1 MPHTDPEILALRAL
15 GERAGTAADEEHIA
29 GCADCRAELARLAGV
44 VAIARHDGP
53 AAELARPPEQ
63 VWQRIAAAA
72 GVTGAPAAG
81 RPAAGASQPSPDAAL
96 PPAADGVAGGQWAR
110 PRPARRGGR
119 PGLPRWLRGR
129 LAAAAA
135 GLVIGAGAAAG
146 VASVVAAPAQAPPAV
161 AQIALRPLPQFP
173 QWQGASGTAVMRA
186 GTATLLLDVTLH
198 APRRPGFY
206 EVWLLGR
213 DGVSMIS
220 LGDLP
225 ASHTGSFTI
234 PPGTNLRFYTRIDVS
249 LQSFNGSPVHSKTS
263 VVRGS
268 LPPAAVGGTRA

>member
-1 MPHTDPEILALRAL
+1 VPHTDPEVLALRAL
-15 GERAGTAADEEHIA
+15 GEDAGTSADQEHIA
-29 GCADCRAELARLAGV
+29 SCAECRAELARLADV
-44 VAIARHDGP
+44 VAIARRDGP
-53 AAELARPPEQ
+53 AVRLARPPEQ

-72 GVTGAPAAG
+72 GVTEAAQPA
-81 RPAAGASQPSPDAAL
+81 PDASGRSLPGGTL
-96 PPAADGVAGGQWAR
+96 PPAADGGAEDTPRAR
-110 PRPARRGGR
+110 PRTARRGFLRR
-119 PGLPRWLRGR
+119 PRGR

-146 VASVVAAPAQAPPAV
+146 VASVIAAPAQAPPVV
-161 AQIALRPLPQFP
+161 AQIDLRPLPQFP

-186 GTATLLLDVTLH
+186 AAATRLLDVTLH
-198 APRRPGFY
+198 APARPGFY

-234 PPGTNLRFYTRIDVS
+234 PPGTNLGFYSRIDVS
-249 LQSFNGSPVHSKTS
+249 LQPFNGSPVHSKTS

-268 LPPAAVGGTRA
+268 LPPGGGGASAARS